1 MVSSPEEFH
10 EGFGT
15 ETYLSTRYRDI
26 GDFSETTL
34 KGLHKFYS
42 NGASGLKI
50 FEIGCGP
57 VIVHQI
63 SAAPYA
69 SEIVLSDLVDSNLEA
84 VQLWLDKNPNAH
96 DWTQYFRYVLQTLEG
111 KGEEEEVAKRES
123 QLRSVIKAVIPCD
136 VTKDPLLPP
145 GYEGPY
151 DVVLDSLA
159 LGSAG
164 STDAYLVAALTRISK
179 LIKPGGRFI
188 SKTVLVEGATAPSR
202 LHTYPVGDST
212 FTVMHLS
219 EEQLRSA
226 LKHAGFSSITVDR
239 PPPQVSSER
248 RAGAAYLPPGCS
260 FVTALKDSV

>member
-1 MVSSPEEFH
+1 MVSSPEEFQK
-10 EGFGT
+10 GFEV
-15 ETYLSTRYRDI
+15 ETYLSARYSCID
-26 GDFSETTL
+26 DWDETTL

-42 NGASGLKI
+42 NGVSGLKI

-111 KGEEEEVAKRES
+111 KGEEEVAKRES

-136 VTKDPLLPP
+136 ITKDPLLPP

-151 DVVLDSLA
+151 DVVLESLA
-159 LGSAG
+159 LASVGNK
-164 STDAYLVAALTRISK
+164 DADLVAALTRISK

-188 SKTVLVEGATAPSR
+188 SKTVLVEGATAPSW
-202 LHTYPVGDST
+202 LHTYPVGDSN
-212 FTVMHLS
+212 FTVMSIS

-226 LKHAGFSSITVDR
+226 LKRAGFSNITVDKSA
-239 PPPQVSSER
+239 PQVSTTER
-248 RAGAAYLPPGCS
+248 IGAAYLGCS